1 MVKEQNYATYR
12 TMGRSLTNIRQKE
25 SIRHFLVIIFQSN
38 NYKKDVDLIF
48 YDNESIIVE
57 NRQVQNQQGSGKRI
71 KNDAKQKLLQSNE
84 QITSQAMTSSQATA
98 L

>member
-12 TMGRSLTNIRQKE
+12 TMGRSPTNIRQKE
-25 SIRHFLVIIFQSN
+25 SIRHFLVIILQSN
-38 NYKKDVDLIF
+38 NYKKDVDWIF
-48 YDNESIIVE
+48 YDNKSIIVE
-57 NRQVQNQQGSGKRI
+57 NQHGSGNRI